1 MVVFSELESL
11 VQMARYAT
19 EKLPQYRETNRTN
32 KNPPDTVTPEEL
44 GDNIDSTPEA
54 DGEKNAVLH
63 TQGVVATINSG
74 KMRHCQRRKQHYQTH
89 PNKPREY
96 HPQQRHYRPY
106 EIE

>member
-32 KNPPDTVTPEEL
+32 KNPPDTVTPDES

-54 DGEKNAVLH
+54 DVDENTYTPRRLSH
-63 TQGVVATINSG
+63 QWTQANTTS
-74 KMRHCQRRKQHYQTH
+74 
-89 PNKPREY
+89 PE
-96 HPQQRHYRPY
+96 
-106 EIE
+106 